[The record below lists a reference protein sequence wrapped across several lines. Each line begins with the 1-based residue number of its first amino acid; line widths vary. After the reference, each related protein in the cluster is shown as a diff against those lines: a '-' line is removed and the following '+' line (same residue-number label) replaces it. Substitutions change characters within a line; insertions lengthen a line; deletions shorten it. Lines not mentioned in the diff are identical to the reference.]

1 MPRRRSFGA
10 IRRLPSRR
18 YQASYAGPDL
28 QRHVAPVT
36 FTSAADAETW
46 LSDERRLVESET
58 WRPPAV
64 RLAQAAA
71 AAAAPKPVPLTVE
84 TFARTWLRDLDLR
97 PATRRDYDSLLA
109 NHIVPAL
116 GTMPVEELT
125 KRDVR
130 QWWNTLDPTKPRARS
145 KAFQL
150 LHNVMAGAVE
160 SELVDSNPVALPS
173 RTKVR
178 TKRAK
183 NIEPLTVAQ
192 VADLARAM
200 PARLRMAVLLGCWCA
215 LRYGE
220 LSELRRQDVDL
231 KAGVLKVSRGVVKVK
246 GGYLVGDTK
255 TDAGVRRVHVPPAL
269 LPELKT
275 HLDTYVDAGPE
286 ALLFPAPNGGHLHS
300 SSFARLFQK
309 AAAAA
314 GRPDATPHTLRHTG
328 ASLATSVGATTA
340 DVMARLGH
348 ATPGMAM
355 HYQHSLDGADARV
368 AQGLSRILEGT
379 RPTG

>member
-1 MPRRRSFGA
+1 M
-10 IRRLPSRR
+10 
-18 YQASYAGPDL
+18 
-28 QRHVAPVT
+28 
-36 FTSAADAETW
+36 
-46 LSDERRLVESET
+46 
-58 WRPPAV
+58 
-64 RLAQAAA
+64 
-71 AAAAPKPVPLTVE
+71 PLTVE

-116 GTMPVEELT
+116 GTTPVEELT
-125 KRDVR
+125 KADIR
-130 QWWNTLDPTKPRARS
+130 QWWNALDPAKPRARS

-160 SELVDSNPVALPS
+160 SELVDTNPVALPS

-192 VADLARAM
+192 VGELAEAM
-200 PARLRMAVLLGCWCA
+200 PARLRMAVVLGCWCA

-220 LSELRRQDVDL
+220 LSELRRRDVDL
-231 KAGVLKVSRGVVKVK
+231 KDGTLTVSRGVVKVK
-246 GGYLVGDTK
+246 GGYIVGDTK
-255 TDAGVRRVHVPPAL
+255 TDAGVRRVHIPRAL
-269 LPELKT
+269 LPQLKT
-275 HLDTYVDAGPE
+275 HLDTYVDEGPE

-300 SSFARLFQK
+300 SSFARVFQK
-309 AAAAA
+309 AAVAA

-368 AQGLSRILEGT
+368 ARGLSRILEGT
-379 RPTG
+379 RPPG